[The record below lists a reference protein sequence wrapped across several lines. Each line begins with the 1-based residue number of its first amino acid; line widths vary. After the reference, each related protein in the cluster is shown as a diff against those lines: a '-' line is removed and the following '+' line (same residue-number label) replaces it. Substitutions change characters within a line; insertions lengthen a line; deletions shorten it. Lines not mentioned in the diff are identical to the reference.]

1 MIVIIVVADV
11 PIGSTMHALIV
22 QDIYALESRC
32 SSDSRRRLPCGYVCS
47 IHYLTHTR
55 IIYIMV
61 LSSERTIP
69 CAIPI
74 KLTLVVVVV
83 LDRSRLSLIS
93 LLLLQESLLLLANLL
108 FLLL

>member
-55 IIYIMV
+55 IIYIMI
-61 LSSERTIP
+61 LSSELTIP

-74 KLTLVVVVV
+74 KLTLVVVV

>member
-74 KLTLVVVVV
+74 KLTLVVVV